1 MELTCPQLEIV
12 RQWFAMRTFRLFSFS
27 PSAFVLV
34 LVMTFCI
41 QAPHL
46 KAQQAASSLISEDR
60 LNRDVYRTVFRQ
72 ATLYQKLADE
82 AEASHNPKPYFR
94 HILAT
99 RFALSDDDGASLN
112 RLSISYEKE
121 IDPIQKQVVE
131 IIKRFHAR
139 FPSGIIGPGM
149 DPDAPP
155 ELAALQKQEDA
166 VTLRYRDLLRNS
178 MREDAFQKFHAKV
191 LETFGKPL

>member
-1 MELTCPQLEIV
+1 
-12 RQWFAMRTFRLFSFS
+12 MRTFRLLSLS
-27 PSAFVLV
+27 PSAFILV
-34 LVMTFCI
+34 LAMMFCI
-41 QAPHL
+41 QVPRL
-46 KAQQAASSLISEDR
+46 KGQQGGSSLISEDR
-60 LNRDVYRTVFRQ
+60 LNRDVYRTLFRQ
-72 ATLYQKLADE
+72 ATLYQNLADK

-99 RFALSDDDGASLN
+99 RFALSDDDSASLN
-112 RLSISYEKE
+112 RLSISYAKE

-149 DPDAPP
+149 DADAPP
-155 ELAALQKQEDA
+155 ELAVLQEQEDA
-166 VTLRYRDLLRNS
+166 VTVRYRDLLRNS

-191 LETFGKPL
+191 LEKFGKPL